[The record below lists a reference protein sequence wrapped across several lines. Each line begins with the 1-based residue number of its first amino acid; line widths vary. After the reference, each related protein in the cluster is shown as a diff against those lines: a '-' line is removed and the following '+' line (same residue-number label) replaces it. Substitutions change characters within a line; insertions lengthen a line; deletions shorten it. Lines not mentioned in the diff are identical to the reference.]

1 MQARNL
7 CTMERAAGHLPF
19 ATIKASGG
27 LAMNEY
33 LIWFR
38 TAMAIKRETEQRLA
52 DAHRG
57 EVSKPQVEA
66 SALNDKLRR
75 LHS

>member
-1 MQARNL
+1 
-7 CTMERAAGHLPF
+7 
-19 ATIKASGG
+19 
-27 LAMNEY
+27 MNEY